1 MIFWYNCC
9 DFISSMTQKT
19 DNNNKIPV
27 HIAII
32 PDGNRRWAKENG
44 LPNIEGHRAGARAFE
59 KLLDYSKDMGIKA
72 VTGWFFSTENWT
84 RSDTEKEF
92 LFALARELLKQY
104 REKVLKEDIK
114 FIHLGRKDR
123 FPKDIIEAINEVE
136 ELSKNKTG
144 FCVGI
149 ALDYGGHDEIVR
161 AVSKLVTQNIEI
173 NAQNIENLLE
183 SSRLPK
189 PDLII
194 RTGGEKRLS
203 GFLSWQ
209 SAYSELYFTDK
220 YFPDFGKEE
229 LKKALDDYAQR
240 ERRFGGD
247 SKKI

>member
-1 MIFWYNCC
+1 MCG
-9 DFISSMTQKT
+9 FISCMMQKT
-19 DNNNKIPV
+19 DNDNKIPA

-44 LPNIEGHRAGARAFE
+44 FPNIEGHRAGAKAFE
-59 KLLDYSKDMGIKA
+59 KMLDFAKDMGVKA

-84 RSDTEKEF
+84 RSEGEKEF

-104 REKVLKEDIK
+104 REKVLKENIR

-123 FPKDIIEAINEVE
+123 FPQDIIDSINEIE
-136 ELSKNKTG
+136 ELSKNKTD
-144 FCVGI
+144 FSVGI

-161 AVSKLVTQNIEI
+161 TISKLIEQGLEVS
-173 NAQNIENLLE
+173 AENIENLLE
-183 SSRLPK
+183 SAQLPK

-209 SAYSELYFTDK
+209 SAYAELYFTDK
-220 YFPDFGKEE
+220 YFPDFDKEE
-229 LKKALDDYAQR
+229 LKKALDDYATR

-247 SKKI
+247 SKKS